1 MRLARLSSTSGR
13 VPSGQG
19 EWAGLARGTRK
30 TLTYIRTRSYAGEDA
45 PKCLFPTAFATVPSS
60 DPSQPP
66 TYVHGNNVHLYR
78 PHATVSSFVADQI
91 VTDWDAA
98 GRALEHAFQDRMRVK
113 TLEEFPLMAT
123 EPSWNTKENK
133 EKMCELAFETWQT
146 PAFYSVDKAVMI
158 A

>member
-1 MRLARLSSTSGR
+1 MARLSSTLGR
-13 VPSGQG
+13 VPSEQG
-19 EWAGLARGTRK
+19 ALAELVSRNRVYSLATR
-30 TLTYIRTRSYAGEDA
+30 THSYAGEDA
-45 PKCLFPTAFATVPSS
+45 PKCLFPTAFATIPSS

-91 VTDWDAA
+91 VTDWDGA

-146 PAFYSVDKAVMI
+146 PAFYSVDKAVMS